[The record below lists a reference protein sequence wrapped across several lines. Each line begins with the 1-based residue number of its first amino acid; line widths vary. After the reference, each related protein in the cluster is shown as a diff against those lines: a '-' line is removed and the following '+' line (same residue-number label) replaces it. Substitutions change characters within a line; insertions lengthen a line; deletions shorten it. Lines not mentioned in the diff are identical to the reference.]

1 MPELPEVE
9 TIKTS
14 LINAN
19 IINGKITE
27 IFRSQYKLR
36 TASTL
41 DLKELTNLII
51 KKISR
56 RARYLMIE
64 LDNQTSLII
73 HLGMSGRL
81 LLKTTS
87 PTTKHD
93 HFALKINYQN
103 DEKWLIFNDPRRFG
117 LIDLIDNQN
126 IKQHQLLAKL
136 GPEPLSADFNHQY
149 LANKLAN
156 KNINIKTSLMDNQIV
171 VGVGNIYANES
182 LFLSK
187 ILPLRS
193 SKSINDAEIKNLVKS
208 IKFIL
213 NQAIANKGS
222 SINDYVD
229 ADGNIGN
236 FQNNFKVY
244 GRMNQNCIKC
254 SNKIEKVIQNGRS
267 SFFCQKCQK

>member
-41 DLKELTNLII
+41 DLKELTNLTI

-171 VGVGNIYANES
+171 VGIGNIYANES

-213 NQAIANKGS
+213 NQAIENKGS

>member
-41 DLKELTNLII
+41 DLKELTNLTI

-103 DEKWLIFNDPRRFG
+103 DDKWLIFNDPRRFG